1 MRKDLL
7 FMKEALKEAKVA
19 LEKEEVPVGA
29 VVVFKNKIIARAYNQ
44 VELLNDAT
52 AHAEMIALT
61 QATNFFRSK
70 WLKDCTLYV
79 TLEPCLMCATALV
92 LSRIDKV
99 IFGAYDERWGA
110 FGSKVDIN
118 GLRLNHKIKFEGGI
132 LEEECAD
139 LIKEFFKKKRKEKD
153 EI

>member
-1 MRKDLL
+1 
-7 FMKEALKEAKVA
+7 MKEALKEARVA

-118 GLRLNHKIKFEGGI
+118 GLRLNHKIKFKGGI

>member
-1 MRKDLL
+1 
-7 FMKEALKEAKVA
+7 MKEALKEAKVA
-19 LEKEEVPVGA
+19 LEKKEIPVGA
-29 VVVFKNKIIARAYNQ
+29 VVVFKDRIIARAYNQ

-52 AHAEMIALT
+52 AHAEMIVLT

-92 LSRIDKV
+92 LSRIDNV

-110 FGSKVDIN
+110 FGSKTDIN
-118 GLRLNHKIKFEGGI
+118 GLKLNHKIKFKGGI
-132 LEEECAD
+132 LEEECAN
-139 LIKEFFKKKRKEKD
+139 LIKEFFKKKREKKD
-153 EI
+153 EV

>member
-1 MRKDLL
+1 
-7 FMKEALKEAKVA
+7 MKEALKEAKVA
-19 LEKEEVPVGA
+19 LEKKEIPVGA
-29 VVVFKNKIIARAYNQ
+29 VVVFKDRIIARAYNQ

-52 AHAEMIALT
+52 AHAEMIVLT

-92 LSRIDKV
+92 LSRIDNV

-110 FGSKVDIN
+110 FGSKADIN
-118 GLRLNHKIKFEGGI
+118 GLKLNHKIKFKGGI
-132 LEEECAD
+132 LEEECAN
-139 LIKEFFKKKRKEKD
+139 LIKEFFKKKREKKD
-153 EI
+153 EV

>member
-1 MRKDLL
+1 
-7 FMKEALKEAKVA
+7 MKEALKEAKIA
-19 LEKEEVPVGA
+19 LEKEEIPVGA
-29 VVVFKNKIIARAYNQ
+29 IVVFKNKIIARAYNQ

-61 QATNFFRSK
+61 QAMNFFRSK

-99 IFGAYDERWGA
+99 VFGAYDERWGA
-110 FGSKVDIN
+110 FGSKIDIN
-118 GLRLNHKIKFEGGI
+118 GLRFNHKIKFKGGI
-132 LEEECAD
+132 LEEESAN
-139 LIKEFFKKKRKEKD
+139 LIKEFFKKKRKKKD
-153 EI
+153 EV